1 MLLPN
6 SIEIED
12 TYLRLDRDLE
22 AFFQQLDKK
31 VGKGNYLVFLSA
43 DHGAAHSE
51 GYMQANKMATGF
63 FGEGLEKTLNDELE
77 KNMQEVN

>member
-1 MLLPN
+1 MLLAPN

-12 TYLRLDRDLE
+12 TYLRLDRFRKR
-22 AFFQQLDKK
+22 FFQQLDKK
-31 VGKGNYLVFLSA
+31 SRKRKTIWFSCLP

-63 FGEGLEKTLNDELE
+63 FGEGLEKH
-77 KNMQEVN
+77 

>member
-1 MLLPN
+1 MDTEWVRSNYRFLSNKYCFYGLCRSCFSPN

-31 VGKGNYLVFLSA
+31 
-43 DHGAAHSE
+43 
-51 GYMQANKMATGF
+51 
-63 FGEGLEKTLNDELE
+63 
-77 KNMQEVN
+77 